1 MHFFVR
7 AKVKKPREVT
17 NKEFFGVWQRESVA
31 GRELA
36 KQGVPIFKV
45 VGKYEVV
52 FIAEVASEAELDEAI
67 HALPIWQEGYQDII
81 ELEVEAL
88 RPYADWGQQLDK
100 LAAG

>member
-1 MHFFVR
+1 MHFLVR

-17 NKEFFGVWQRESVA
+17 NKEFYGVWQRESLS
-31 GRELA
+31 GRELDA
-36 KQGVPIFKV
+36 NGGPIFKV

-52 FIAEVASEAELDEAI
+52 FILEVETEGELDELL
-67 HALPIWQEGYQDII
+67 HDLPIWKEGYQDMV

-88 RPYADWGQQLDK
+88 RPYTEWAHQLDK